1 MTAPRGRVLDDEQF
15 HRLAMYGE
23 VEHVLTAEVDILRDT
38 TATEPERLIYR
49 GGPGDFLGELN
60 LLTGQNVYLTA
71 RVVTAGTVV
80 RIGAAMLRRVLAE
93 QDDGASS
100 TGLAYATALRLTG
113 QRHSTRQRHSTTLV
127 RVDGHRGQPRRLIN
141 PLHATGGQMSTAA
154 LIGAEACNR
163 SRQVSRPHVTY
174 HVQAPAAKTSGSL

>member
-49 GGPGDFLGELN
+49 GGPGDFLGELD
-60 LLTGQNVYLTA
+60 LLTGQDVYLTA

-80 RIGAAMLRRVLAE
+80 RIGRRCCAV
-93 QDDGASS
+93 SS
-100 TGLAYATALRLTG
+100 LSR
-113 QRHSTRQRHSTTLV
+113 TT
-127 RVDGHRGQPRRLIN
+127 
-141 PLHATGGQMSTAA
+141 
-154 LIGAEACNR
+154 
-163 SRQVSRPHVTY
+163 
-174 HVQAPAAKTSGSL
+174 APAPPAWRTPQRCDSPANGTAPGNGTAPRWCASTDIVGSPAV